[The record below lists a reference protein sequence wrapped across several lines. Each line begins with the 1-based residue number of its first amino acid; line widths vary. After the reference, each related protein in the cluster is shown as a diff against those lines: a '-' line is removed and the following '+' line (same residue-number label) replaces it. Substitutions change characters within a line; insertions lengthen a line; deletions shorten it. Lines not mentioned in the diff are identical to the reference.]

1 MRERRGEQR
10 RGGRLRANA
19 WAARSNG
26 AGAPPRARQQM
37 KQGPPRSGE
46 SQPPERAAG
55 CAFTP
60 SEYASL
66 ALLRRAIESGTYDDD
81 LTPPG
86 TALDRQVGGAPHAE
100 ARLGGSAG
108 RLSRRKQGVAGEIL
122 IACLNG
128 AGIVAAIVA
137 AALGSAAV

>member
-1 MRERRGEQR
+1 M
-10 RGGRLRANA
+10 
-19 WAARSNG
+19 S
-26 AGAPPRARQQM
+26 
-37 KQGPPRSGE
+37 QGPPRGE
-46 SQPPERAAG
+46 ESRPPGSAPR

-66 ALLRRAIESGTYDDD
+66 ALLRRAIEAGTYDDD

-108 RLSRRKQGVAGEIL
+108 RLSRREQGVDGEIL

>member
-1 MRERRGEQR
+1 VKRCRQDCG
-10 RGGRLRANA
+10 
-19 WAARSNG
+19 S
-26 AGAPPRARQQM
+26 GAPGLSRRAADGCQRM
-37 KQGPPRSGE
+37 SHGPPGGE
-46 SQPPERAAG
+46 ESPRPGPAPH

-66 ALLRRAIESGTYDDD
+66 ALLRRAIEAGAYNDD

-86 TALDRQVGGAPHAE
+86 TALDGRVAGALHAA

-108 RLSRRKQGVAGEIL
+108 HSPRRKQKVDGEIL

-137 AALGSAAV
+137 AMLGRAAV